1 MSFWGKTLMAVVN
14 CPRGCLEQWIAK
26 QLKCF
31 ENIYLRKPLFCI
43 TRFFFH
49 ASAKSTSCTK
59 DTREK
64 HVRGVGGGQ
73 GTPYLPHLH
82 KGMWCCTGYGFG
94 VLWFSGYAIVHV
106 LYYFALWECDLLN
119 LVTYSLQVV
128 SSVVSIFF
136 IYSIMSA
143 KKSSFLLG
151 TNRTE

>member
-1 MSFWGKTLMAVVN
+1 MSLWGKTLMAVVN
-14 CPRGCLEQWIAK
+14 CPRECLEQWIAK

-43 TRFFFH
+43 TSFFFTQVQSPH
-49 ASAKSTSCTK
+49 LVQK
-59 DTREK
+59 TRVK
-64 HVRGVGGGQ
+64 NTWGGQ

-119 LVTYSLQVV
+119 LAMYSLQVV

-151 TNRTE
+151 TKRTE